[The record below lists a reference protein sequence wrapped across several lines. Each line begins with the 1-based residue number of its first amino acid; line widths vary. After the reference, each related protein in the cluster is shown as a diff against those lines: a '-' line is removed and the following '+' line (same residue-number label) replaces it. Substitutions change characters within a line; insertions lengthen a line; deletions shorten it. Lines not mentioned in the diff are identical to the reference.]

1 MNVENSGKDEI
12 RQNRNLPAVIA
23 AVIIGAAIVISAIIT
38 ILLLVLPVSSGSSSS
53 EENIQKIR
61 AEDLST
67 DPENVQDAQA
77 EVKSEITIAGESS
90 AEESSSEENISTDP
104 VMVRF
109 DVSASSTLEAA
120 GYNYD
125 VSNLTDLDAS
135 TCWADGESGN
145 GTGETIT
152 FSIGQAQTVR
162 GLAVLPGYCKSEDL
176 YTKNAAPSAV
186 RIEYDGQTTEYTIDD
201 ADLTYNSSDPMAGTV
216 YIDFGQEIQ
225 ISECKVTITGVRDGS
240 KYDDCCISE
249 MYLYK

>member
-61 AEDLST
+61 
-67 DPENVQDAQA
+67 
-77 EVKSEITIAGESS
+77 

-152 FSIGQAQTVR
+152 FSSGQAQIVR

-201 ADLTYNSSDPMAGTV
+201 ADLTYNSNDPMAGTV

-249 MYLYK
+249 MYLYN

>member
-61 AEDLST
+61 
-67 DPENVQDAQA
+67 
-77 EVKSEITIAGESS
+77 

-152 FSIGQAQTVR
+152 FSSGQAQIVR

-176 YTKNAAPSAV
+176 YTKNAASSAV

-249 MYLYK
+249 MYLYN

>member
-61 AEDLST
+61 AE
-67 DPENVQDAQA
+67 EN
-77 EVKSEITIAGESS
+77 
-90 AEESSSEENISTDP
+90 SSEENISTDP

-152 FSIGQAQTVR
+152 FSSGQAQTVR

-249 MYLYK
+249 MYLYN